1 MDIRPTALNIIIIGL
16 ASIVFNFV
24 WRLAAGWLDARN
36 PELAGAMAAVNG

>member
-24 WRLAAGWLDARN
+24 WRMLAGWVNDRN
-36 PELAGAMAAVNG
+36 PELAGAMGALA

>member
-24 WRLAAGWLDARN
+24 WRMLAGWVEDRN
-36 PELAGAMAAVNG
+36 SDLAGAMGAVS